1 MFNGLR
7 RDVVCIVVVVDSG
20 GKSSGDAGGA
30 ADRVVNQLLTEL
42 DGVGDN
48 KNVFVIAATNR

>member
-1 MFNGLR
+1 MR